1 MRINVPDCQSD
12 SSINDFAML
21 IRRERTKE
29 LSRKSRIAAEIH
41 WDAMAGMNGLFQRTM
56 GGGEAYP
63 LTKKIK

>member
-1 MRINVPDCQSD
+1 
-12 SSINDFAML
+12 ML